1 MKLDPATIILMST
14 VMAIAMAVV
23 MFSAQRS
30 FPRSVGGL
38 REWVIGLVGLI
49 LASVLFALNGLV
61 PSWLLLPVA
70 NSVFLWG
77 AGMQMIGTQLFYGV
91 RSSWWLFHLSWLLGL
106 VVMGI
111 WLYWKPNFPMRVAMY
126 SFLMLAL
133 TFQQFLVIIRFGER
147 HLSAWFFA
155 ALSLM
160 LSATLLHRGV
170 MALQAGGAGYDAMHG
185 GPNHSMYLA
194 VLSFMTLLLPVGFM
208 TVATRCLQK
217 LLEQRSNRDP
227 LTAVLNRRGFAE
239 VHAQENLRAR
249 RQGTPLAVMSL
260 DLDFFK
266 AINDR
271 HGHAVGDQV
280 LVDVA
285 GVISSA
291 LRGSDAVARFGGEE
305 FVVLLAD
312 THQAR
317 AELVAQRIQFA
328 LRQPRPG
335 QSLPSYTLSIGIAC
349 QLDPAEDLDSLLLR
363 SDRALYRAKQLGR
376 DRIEVA
382 CEALAMPPAPVL
394 PVARL
399 YT

>member
-14 VMAIAMAVV
+14 VMAMAMAVV
-23 MFSAQRS
+23 MFSALRS
-30 FPRSVGGL
+30 FPRSVAGL
-38 REWVIGLVGLI
+38 REWVIGLLVLI
-49 LASVLFALNGLV
+49 GASFLFALTGLV
-61 PSWLLLPVA
+61 HEWILLPVA

-91 RSSWWLFHLSWLLGL
+91 RPSWRLFHLTWLLGL
-106 VVMGI
+106 GVMGV
-111 WLYWKPNFPMRVAMY
+111 WLYWHPNFPMRVAMY
-126 SFLMLAL
+126 SFLMMAL
-133 TFQQFLVIIRFGER
+133 TFKQFLVIVRYGER
-147 HLSAWFFA
+147 HLTAWFFA
-155 ALSLM
+155 LLSLL
-160 LSATLLHRGV
+160 LSLVLLHRGV
-170 MALQAGGAGYDAMHG
+170 MAFQQGGAGYDIMHG
-185 GPNHSMYLA
+185 GPNHSLYLA

-239 VHAQENLRAR
+239 VHAKEKLRAR
-249 RQGTPLAVMSL
+249 RKGTPLAVMSI

-271 HGHAVGDQV
+271 HGHAVGDLV

-285 GVISSA
+285 GVISGT

-335 QSLPSYTLSIGIAC
+335 LALPSYTLSIGIAC
-349 QLDPAEDLDSLLLR
+349 QLGPAEDLDSLLLR

-382 CEALAMPPAPVL
+382 CEALAMPHAPVL